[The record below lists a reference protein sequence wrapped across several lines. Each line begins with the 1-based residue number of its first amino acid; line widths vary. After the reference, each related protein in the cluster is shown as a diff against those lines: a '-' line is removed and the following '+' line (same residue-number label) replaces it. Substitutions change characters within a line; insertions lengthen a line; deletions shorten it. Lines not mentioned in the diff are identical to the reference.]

1 MNYAEARVY
10 LDEVSKYGSVLGL
23 ENMRELLGRLG
34 NPQDDLKFI
43 HISGTNGKG
52 SVLAYLSTILSGGGY
67 RTGRYIS
74 PTLFSYRERIQVDE
88 QKIEKESLAHHVTAI
103 AKTIEEMKA
112 ENAGNPTAFE
122 VETALA
128 FLYFKEK
135 DCDIVVLETGL
146 GGALD
151 ATNIIKT
158 TVMEVIA
165 PISMDHMEFL
175 GDTLEKIA
183 MQKAGIIKP
192 HTAVVSASQ
201 EPDARKVL
209 EHVCK
214 ENQCSMYM
222 VNPSQIT
229 DVIYDVEEQ
238 QFSYKNWKN
247 VKITLAGSYQ
257 ILNAALALEGVE
269 ELRRLGYSLTDEQV
283 RNGLYRAVWRGRFTL
298 LSKNPAVII
307 DGAHNPGAAKE
318 LKHSLDLYFKG
329 KNLYYIFGVFQDK
342 DYQEVI
348 RLTAPLAKH
357 IITVQTPG
365 NPRALPAD
373 QLKEAVQ
380 AVNPSVETAQT
391 IQDAVMT
398 APLAKHIITVQTPG
412 NPRAL
417 PADQLKEAVQAVNPS
432 VETAQTIQ
440 DAVKKSLQLAKKEDA
455 IIIFGSL
462 SFLGEAEKAV
472 KGEEKNHG

>member
-103 AKTIEEMKA
+103 AKVIEEMKA

-201 EPDARKVL
+201 EPDAKKVL
-209 EHVCK
+209 DHVCK

-222 VNPSQIT
+222 VDPAQIT
-229 DVIYDVEEQ
+229 DVLYDVEEQ

-269 ELRRLGYSLTDEQV
+269 ELGRLGYHLTEEQV
-283 RNGLYRAVWRGRFTL
+283 RQGLYRAVWRGRFTL

-329 KNLYYIFGVFQDK
+329 KDLYYIFGVFQDK

-373 QLKEAVQ
+373 ELKEAVQ
-380 AVNPSVETAQT
+380 AVNPSVEAAQS
-391 IQDAVMT
+391 IQ
-398 APLAKHIITVQTPG
+398 
-412 NPRAL
+412 
-417 PADQLKEAVQAVNPS
+417 E
-432 VETAQTIQ
+432 
-440 DAVKKSLQLAKKEDA
+440 AVKKSLQLAKNEDA

-462 SFLGEAEKAV
+462 SFLGEAERAV

>member
-1 MNYAEARVY
+1 MNYTEARVY

-103 AKTIEEMKA
+103 AKAIEEMKA

-201 EPDARKVL
+201 EPDAKKVL
-209 EHVCK
+209 DHVCK

-222 VNPSQIT
+222 VDPAQIT
-229 DVIYDVEEQ
+229 DVLYDVEEQ

-269 ELRRLGYSLTDEQV
+269 ELRRLGYHLSEEQV
-283 RNGLYRAVWRGRFTL
+283 RQGLYRAVWRGRFTL

-329 KNLYYIFGVFQDK
+329 KDLYYIFGVFQDK

-365 NPRALPAD
+365 NPRALPANE
-373 QLKEAVQ
+373 LKETVQ
-380 AVNPSVETAQT
+380 AVNPSVEAAQS
-391 IQDAVMT
+391 IQ
-398 APLAKHIITVQTPG
+398 
-412 NPRAL
+412 
-417 PADQLKEAVQAVNPS
+417 E
-432 VETAQTIQ
+432 
-440 DAVKKSLQLAKKEDA
+440 AVKKSLQLAKNEDA

-462 SFLGEAEKAV
+462 SFLGEAERAV
-472 KGEEKNHG
+472 KSEEKNHG

>member
-103 AKTIEEMKA
+103 AKVIEEMKA
-112 ENAGNPTAFE
+112 ENAGYPTAFE

-201 EPDARKVL
+201 EPDAKKVL
-209 EHVCK
+209 DHVCK

-222 VNPSQIT
+222 VDPAQIT
-229 DVIYDVEEQ
+229 DVLYDVEEQ

-269 ELRRLGYSLTDEQV
+269 ELRRLGYHLSEEQV
-283 RNGLYRAVWRGRFTL
+283 RQGLYRAVWRGRFTL

-329 KNLYYIFGVFQDK
+329 KDLYYIFGVFQDK

-365 NPRALPAD
+365 NPRALPANE
-373 QLKEAVQ
+373 LKEAVQ
-380 AVNPSVETAQT
+380 AVNPSVEAAQS
-391 IQDAVMT
+391 IQ
-398 APLAKHIITVQTPG
+398 
-412 NPRAL
+412 
-417 PADQLKEAVQAVNPS
+417 E
-432 VETAQTIQ
+432 
-440 DAVKKSLQLAKKEDA
+440 AVKKSLQLAKNEDA

-462 SFLGEAEKAV
+462 SFLGEAERAV
-472 KGEEKNHG
+472 KSEEKNHG

>member
-23 ENMRELLGRLG
+23 ENMRELLDRLG

-52 SVLAYLSTILSGGGY
+52 SVLAYLSTILSGAGY

-88 QKIEKESLAHHVTAI
+88 QKIEKESLARHVTAI
-103 AKTIEEMKA
+103 AKAIDEMKA

-192 HTAVVSASQ
+192 HTSVVSASQ
-201 EPDARKVL
+201 EADAKKVL
-209 EHVCK
+209 ANVCK
-214 ENQCSMYM
+214 ENLCSMYM
-222 VNPSQIT
+222 VDPTQIT

-238 QFSYKNWKN
+238 QFSYKNWKDI
-247 VKITLAGSYQ
+247 KITLAGSYQ

-269 ELRRLGYSLTDEQV
+269 ELRRLGYHLTDEQI
-283 RNGLYRAVWRGRFTL
+283 RKGLYRAVWCGRFTL

-318 LKHSLDLYFKG
+318 LKHSLNLYFKG

-348 RLTAPLAKH
+348 RLTAPMAKH

-365 NPRALPAD
+365 NPRALPANE
-373 QLKEAVQ
+373 LKEAVRL
-380 AVNPSVETAQT
+380 VNPSVEAAQS
-391 IQDAVMT
+391 IQ
-398 APLAKHIITVQTPG
+398 
-412 NPRAL
+412 
-417 PADQLKEAVQAVNPS
+417 E
-432 VETAQTIQ
+432 
-440 DAVKKSLQLAKKEDA
+440 AVKKSLQMAKKEDA